1 MNVAL
6 TFKKVSSVLCHNHL
20 FYIIIDYSDFIKDN
34 WSFLFRIY
42 SKNANLSNPPFFE
55 IPHNPNQTWLPF
67 TSQTL

>member
-20 FYIIIDYSDFIKDN
+20 FYIIIEYSDFIKDN

-42 SKNANLSNPPFFE
+42 SKNADLSNPLFF
-55 IPHNPNQTWLPF
+55 
-67 TSQTL
+67 